1 MIWKSNLSPA
11 FIIGKKSEESIN
23 DFETSFLQ
31 YKFLIFHPILLFRQ
45 ISNSQS
51 DINFLTEGI
60 ISLFWFFPYLHNPSN
75 IQYCH
80 HFLLMPVLTIS
91 IFLGKG
97 LGGIIADKFGWMR
110 VAILSLISSA
120 IILPFG
126 SAIPLLGIFG
136 IFLFNITMPITLVSI
151 VNLMPG

>member
-1 MIWKSNLSPA
+1 
-11 FIIGKKSEESIN
+11 
-23 DFETSFLQ
+23 
-31 YKFLIFHPILLFRQ
+31 
-45 ISNSQS
+45 
-51 DINFLTEGI
+51 
-60 ISLFWFFPYLHNPSN
+60 
-75 IQYCH
+75 
-80 HFLLMPVLTIS
+80 MPVLTIS